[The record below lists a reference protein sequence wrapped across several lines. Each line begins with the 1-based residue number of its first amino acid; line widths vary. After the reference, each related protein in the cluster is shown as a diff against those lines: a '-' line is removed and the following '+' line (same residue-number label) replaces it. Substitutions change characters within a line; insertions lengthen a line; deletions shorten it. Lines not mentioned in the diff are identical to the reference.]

1 MHLAQAYTLAL
12 LLQRQGAP
20 PPGMLPAAPQ
30 PHPAAH
36 VPEPDEPA
44 APLLEAQLHGD
55 LAGHAHAD
63 AAAADQIEAPL
74 PPPAAAHPVLLG
86 ELDDA
91 PADGRLEDTRA
102 RFAAAPGVFM
112 LSALEMVLPGA
123 APVRGSAALAALA
136 HASCLDSAM
145 DFTVTAGHNH
155 APYPAC
161 HVHVQMCVTFKNI
174 LGCITFI

>member
-1 MHLAQAYTLAL
+1 MHQAQPYTLAL
-12 LLQRQGAP
+12 LLQRRGAP

-44 APLLEAQLHGD
+44 APLQEDQLHGD
-55 LAGHAHAD
+55 LAGHAYAA
-63 AAAADQIEAPL
+63 AAAADQIEAPPPPPPL
-74 PPPAAAHPVLLG
+74 AAVDPELEAPPPPPPAADTVLLG

-91 PADGRLEDTRA
+91 PPDGRLEDARA

-136 HASCLDSAM
+136 HACLDSAM
-145 DFTVTAGHNH
+145 DFMVTAGNEH
-155 APYPAC
+155 AS
-161 HVHVQMCVTFKNI
+161 Q
-174 LGCITFI
+174 ITDY